1 MCKTKN
7 NFSVDDIIFKLII
20 FLKDFYMLLSLSLH
34 ARSSFTAKCVT
45 LLFLV
50 GVSLTFSYSLVYA
63 QGAGVRISPA
73 MIEESVDP
81 GTVMDYKFSIEN
93 LTNNEVVYYLFP
105 LNISGIK
112 GGGVPIF
119 AKDNNEQT
127 GYEMADWINLSVTE
141 VTLPANGSV
150 SVPFT
155 ISLPEDATPGSHFA
169 GVFVSVDPP
178 KIERSGAAVGYQV
191 ANIISLRVSGDII
204 DSASIRQFST
214 GKFLYGSQNVD
225 FLVRIENSG
234 NVLVRPTGPLEI
246 FNMLGNQVGN
256 VTFNAQES
264 AVFPYDSRDFVGVSW
279 EGDSVGFG
287 RYEAILSPSYGD
299 AGAKKT
305 MSNTVTFWILP
316 MNIIGPILAVL
327 ALMLIV
333 TFIFIRL
340 YIRRSLE
347 YLNHNR
353 RLVSRRRKKGSS
365 ATLLVTVVMLTAIAL
380 FLIVLLALFA

>member
-1 MCKTKN
+1 M
-7 NFSVDDIIFKLII
+7 SS
-20 FLKDFYMLLSLSLH
+20 SLSPH
-34 ARSSFTAKCVT
+34 ARSFFITKVVT
-45 LLFLV
+45 LLFFV
-50 GVSLTFSYSLVYA
+50 GVFLALSYSYVYA

-81 GTVMDYKFSIEN
+81 GTVLDYEFSIEN
-93 LTNNEVVYYLFP
+93 LTNSEVVYYLFP
-105 LNISGIK
+105 LNISGVK
-112 GGGVPIF
+112 GAGVPIF
-119 AKDNNEQT
+119 AKDNNEKT

-141 VTLPANGSV
+141 VILPANDSV

-155 ISLPEDATPGSHFA
+155 ISLPDDATPGSHFA

-178 KIERSGAAVGYQV
+178 KIDRSGAAVGYQV

-214 GKFLYGSQNVD
+214 SKFWYSSQNVD

-256 VTFNAQES
+256 VTFNAQGS
-264 AVFPYDSRDFVGVSW
+264 AVFPYDTREFLDVSW
-279 EGDSVGFG
+279 KGDSIGFG

-299 AGAKKT
+299 TGAKKT

-316 MNIIGPILAVL
+316 INIIGPALGVL
-327 ALMLIV
+327 TVILIV

-347 YLNHNR
+347 HLNHGR